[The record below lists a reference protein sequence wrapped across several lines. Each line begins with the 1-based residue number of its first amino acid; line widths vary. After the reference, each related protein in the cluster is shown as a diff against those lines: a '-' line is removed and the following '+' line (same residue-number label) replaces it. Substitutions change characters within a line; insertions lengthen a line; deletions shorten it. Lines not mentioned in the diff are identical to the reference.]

1 MDGRSRNLKMTMKI
15 WGKMGVCAEAFAVL
29 SACLPYAAQS
39 AGRGAIS
46 AGTRPPLGGAAA
58 WLSSCMQRA
67 GSFALMA
74 LTVLMVTLLPA
85 SWFDAMAAG
94 TPAGTTITNSASV
107 NYTVGGTTF
116 TQNTQPVAFRVD
128 ELISVRV
135 TPPASPASVNSPD
148 SNRALL
154 FTVTNV
160 GNAPEAYTLTPNL
173 NPGAPVVD
181 QFNPSPGS
189 VGQLFVDVNGNG
201 QLDIGVDTL
210 ISGPVT
216 LNPDATLQVLLVSNM
231 PAGLANGNLG
241 VVTLTAASATPGAI
255 VAGVGVP
262 PGTTLTNGGTPA
274 VGGPGIDA
282 VIGAGRNGA
291 ADSGADDS
299 ANGTYLVGTVAVS
312 IAKTVIS
319 VTSPLGVIT
328 SGCNVAVPPAP
339 CNTIV
344 PGTVVQYQLTV
355 TLAGSGTA
363 QAVQVTDDIPANTTY
378 VANSIR
384 FNATPRTDQAD
395 ADNASCPAC
404 GNAVGTVT
412 VVIGDV
418 TVTAGSPLTYLID
431 YKVSIN

>member
-1 MDGRSRNLKMTMKI
+1 
-15 WGKMGVCAEAFAVL
+15 
-29 SACLPYAAQS
+29 
-39 AGRGAIS
+39 
-46 AGTRPPLGGAAA
+46 
-58 WLSSCMQRA
+58 
-67 GSFALMA
+67 MA
-74 LTVLMVTLLPA
+74 LTVLLMLLVPGA
-85 SWFDAMAAG
+85 WRDAQAVG

-107 NYTVGGTTF
+107 NYTVGGTGF

-135 TPPASPASVNSPD
+135 TPPAAPINVNTPD
-148 SNRALL
+148 SNKALL

-181 QFNPSPGS
+181 QFNPLPGS
-189 VGQLFVDVNGNG
+189 AGQLFVDVNGNG

-216 LNPDATLQVLLVSNM
+216 INPDVTLQVLLVSNM
-231 PAGLANGNLG
+231 PSGLANGNLG
-241 VVTLTAASATPGAI
+241 VVTLTAASTTPGAI
-255 VAGVGVP
+255 VAGVGAP
-262 PGTTLTNGGTPA
+262 PGTVLSNGGTPS

-282 VIGAGRNGA
+282 VIGVGRNGA

-312 IAKTVIS
+312 IAKTIIA
-319 VTSPLGVIT
+319 VTSPLGVTT
-328 SGCNVAVPPAP
+328 SGCNVASPPAA
-339 CNTIV
+339 CTTFV
-344 PGTVVQYQLTV
+344 PGTIVQYQLTV
-355 TLAGSGTA
+355 TVAGSGTA

-384 FNATPRTDQAD
+384 FNTAARTDQAD
-395 ADNASCPAC
+395 ADNASCAAC
-404 GNAVGTVT
+404 GNAAGTVT
-412 VVIGDV
+412 VIIGDV
-418 TVTAGSPLTYLID
+418 VVPAGSPATYLVD